1 MSSLIPKIRL
11 GRDTK
16 RNQFDLSCM
25 THTTSEIGYVQPTFG
40 RTIVPKT
47 KVRVGT
53 RTSSRLSPLFVP
65 TMGKIDIRHY
75 HCFVPYTTLWS
86 PFDAFITRQN
96 YTLNNGTTYVPKK
109 CPYFSVKKSLGGL
122 LGTTF
127 QFTSGYD
134 PHTDLV
140 GCIVKSAGRML
151 SSSEID
157 TANGNGKIDYFVR
170 NVNLGIVPYLIVSS
184 DGNIHKLVLDNDVY
198 KYDYYLDNFLNGD
211 QNWIDRAQADL
222 KQKYSFPSQYQ
233 FDFNVVGTT
242 ALGSA
247 EKWRFNCNFNGGLKR
262 LRTIFMG
269 LGYSFNPYDKV
280 DCTPFKLLAYYKA
293 YFALFGVNR
302 EKNFYN
308 TYCYKIIKLLS
319 ESTTLDLHTIGTPLT
334 LWLNFLREDL
344 CNCTYTCPVDYFSV
358 ADTTTMRGAYGDT
371 DAIISPLSTVGG
383 SISSV
388 SGSTSQN
395 SSGVASTPAGNA
407 LGMQIATRLMRF
419 INKNSVVGRKIS
431 DILRSRY
438 GVTDI
443 HNMAHES
450 VIRVGASSTNID
462 IAAIYC
468 NSDTQ
473 DVPLGGYAGA
483 GMSSQRDANSKI
495 FTFETNEFGVL
506 ITLTAVVPKMG
517 YYQGMLKE
525 NVDGV
530 NDYTEFYQP
539 EFDGLGYQAV
549 QYYELVADKMV
560 DYGSSPDAS
569 LGTKDLGVWGYV
581 PRMTHL
587 KCSFNRCLGDISI
600 PHMQDSMLPY
610 TLDRYFPNKDFDG
623 YGNATPSVKPV
634 NEAQSFRSG
643 TQGHTN
649 RIFVDMNPTEDHV
662 IMQIFFDVKMS
673 APMKSISTSFDTWD
687 EESENA
693 IEVAHE

>member
-233 FDFNVVGTT
+233 FDFN
-242 ALGSA
+242 
-247 EKWRFNCNFNGGLKR
+247 
-262 LRTIFMG
+262 
-269 LGYSFNPYDKV
+269 
-280 DCTPFKLLAYYKA
+280 
-293 YFALFGVNR
+293 
-302 EKNFYN
+302 
-308 TYCYKIIKLLS
+308 
-319 ESTTLDLHTIGTPLT
+319 
-334 LWLNFLREDL
+334 
-344 CNCTYTCPVDYFSV
+344 
-358 ADTTTMRGAYGDT
+358 
-371 DAIISPLSTVGG
+371 
-383 SISSV
+383 
-388 SGSTSQN
+388 
-395 SSGVASTPAGNA
+395 
-407 LGMQIATRLMRF
+407 
-419 INKNSVVGRKIS
+419 
-431 DILRSRY
+431 
-438 GVTDI
+438 
-443 HNMAHES
+443 
-450 VIRVGASSTNID
+450 
-462 IAAIYC
+462 
-468 NSDTQ
+468 
-473 DVPLGGYAGA
+473 
-483 GMSSQRDANSKI
+483 
-495 FTFETNEFGVL
+495 
-506 ITLTAVVPKMG
+506 AVVPTT
-517 YYQGMLKE
+517 LKS
-525 NVDGV
+525 N
-530 NDYTEFYQP
+530 
-539 EFDGLGYQAV
+539 
-549 QYYELVADKMV
+549 
-560 DYGSSPDAS
+560 
-569 LGTKDLGVWGYV
+569 
-581 PRMTHL
+581 
-587 KCSFNRCLGDISI
+587 
-600 PHMQDSMLPY
+600 
-610 TLDRYFPNKDFDG
+610 
-623 YGNATPSVKPV
+623 
-634 NEAQSFRSG
+634 
-643 TQGHTN
+643 
-649 RIFVDMNPTEDHV
+649 
-662 IMQIFFDVKMS
+662 
-673 APMKSISTSFDTWD
+673 
-687 EESENA
+687 
-693 IEVAHE
+693 